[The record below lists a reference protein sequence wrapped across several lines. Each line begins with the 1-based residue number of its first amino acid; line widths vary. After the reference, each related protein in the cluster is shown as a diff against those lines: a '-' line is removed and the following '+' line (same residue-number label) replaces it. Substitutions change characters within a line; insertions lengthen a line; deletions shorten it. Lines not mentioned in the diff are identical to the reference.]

1 MNHPVEALFARQQIL
16 LRNMFG
22 VDDTLR
28 EQIIESKRFNEL
40 RIARKQINRISRRR
54 SSSEFDKRW
63 CTP

>member
-1 MNHPVEALFARQQIL
+1 MNHPVETLFARPRIL

-40 RIARKQINRISRRR
+40 RIARK
-54 SSSEFDKRW
+54 
-63 CTP
+63 